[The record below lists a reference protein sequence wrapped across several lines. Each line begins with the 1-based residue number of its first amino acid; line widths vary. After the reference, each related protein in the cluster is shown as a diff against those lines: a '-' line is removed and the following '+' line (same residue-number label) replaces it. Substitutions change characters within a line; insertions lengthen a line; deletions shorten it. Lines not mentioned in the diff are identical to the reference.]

1 MRKGTA
7 LVVGAT
13 GITGG
18 NLASYLTA
26 SGWTV
31 YGLSRRPT
39 EQAGVIP
46 VAADLLDREATADA
60 LAGLSITHVVY
71 CTWVRRDNEK
81 ANVEANGA

>member
-18 NLASYLTA
+18 NLASYLLA

-31 YGLSRRPT
+31 YGLARRPA

-46 VAADLLDREATADA
+46 VAADLLDETATAQA
-60 LAGLSITHVVY
+60 LCRPADHPRLLLHLDSSRQRAGQ
-71 CTWVRRDNEK
+71 RR
-81 ANVEANGA
+81 GQ

>member
-31 YGLSRRPT
+31 YGLSRRPSD
-39 EQAGVIP
+39 QAGVIP
-46 VAADLLDREATADA
+46 VAADLLDREATA
-60 LAGLSITHVVY
+60 
-71 CTWVRRDNEK
+71 
-81 ANVEANGA
+81 EA